1 MADSGALLPKPTDV
15 FVSPLNRI
23 QPIDVDASIK
33 VIDAWLVNI
42 SGGLVNAE
50 RLKMVASG
58 IPILANIFAA
68 VDVVLDIKAM
78 IEHGSKPV
86 DVFDWTNLGLDLIG
100 VVPLPPGTAEI
111 RVAARP
117 LLKIIRQEVAKSG
130 KAVLESSAYML
141 RDAVIGAIATSLN
154 ERFAGEIENFIKHLK
169 AGLSDLLHK
178 CAEYIG
184 KLMTAFAD
192 LFAQAAGEKG
202 FEVDG
207 NLRAAERHA
216 KDIKAGFTSYD
227 AKKVFHGAGQF
238 IVDFAKIEVKGVA
251 NVATKTAKFIDPAA
265 SKDLLKISN
274 ELRAKIPATMKYVRS
289 LDGNEI
295 GKIGWL
301 IEVGEQGVMRWR
313 QVNPKKHMTGIPSR
327 GQARVV
333 AQRPQARNEVMNHS
347 APAEHPG
354 AGECKRG
361 CPVPT
366 TPERS
371 VGSIGFAFGDERIEH
386 DDFVLDGPLSI
397 TWQRTYRSFFDAY
410 DDRGEL
416 GARWITP
423 YTSRF
428 DIHATK
434 LVYHGADGRSLD
446 YPLLAPG
453 EAKDDLAESL
463 TLLRVDD
470 QWLTLTR
477 GPELVEVYER
487 HGDRFRLAFVKDLTG
502 NQLTLDYDAPG
513 RLSRIIAPHALVAF
527 RHDAHGRIVEIVHH
541 DADGVRLG
549 TLATYTY
556 DREGDLVAAADR
568 YGNTRSYRYANHLV
582 TYYTDR
588 TGRGMHLEWDGSGPK
603 AKCIRERADDGS
615 HAVSLAWHPDFRM
628 VSVTDALGNVSRHYY
643 DIKGYTFRVIHP
655 DGSEEWL
662 YRDEHDNLTQYIHR
676 DGSVEHMR
684 YDARGNLV
692 EHVRADG
699 STIAMTYDD
708 DTRLV
713 GVTDP
718 HGHVWK
724 QEHDAAGQVA
734 ARIDPH
740 GHRTEYSYDGQGNV
754 TAIEDAK
761 GGVVSLTYDAAG
773 RLTSRTDCSG
783 KSTALTYDADGRLAS
798 EQDASGAV
806 TTFAYGENGRPIE
819 IRTPAGI
826 ERVSYDAE
834 GRLLAHVDPLNN
846 ETRFDYD
853 AAGRIVRRT
862 DPLGHATTYRYDGL
876 GHVTAVVN
884 AQSATYGFEYDALG
898 RIVRETGFDGR
909 TIRYTYGE
917 TDGLLQS
924 IDDAG
929 QVVTLEH
936 DRAGRPNARAAG
948 DDYERFVFDA
958 SGRWIDAT
966 NRHSRVQRFFDPVGN
981 LVREHHAY
989 TLFGEAR
996 SYVWH
1001 HEYDELGNRVRTIR
1015 PDGHSI
1021 DWLTY
1026 GSGHVHGMLLD
1037 GKEHLQF
1044 ERDDLHRETERTLSS
1059 RVSQFTAFDPA
1070 GRLARRSV
1078 QRNQAPAPFA
1088 ARSYRY
1094 DAAGQAIE
1102 IEDSLKGIIG
1112 YRYDPAGRLV
1122 ESSGP
1127 AGLERFAF
1135 DAAGNFANP
1144 NRSATPRP
1152 SPGASPVRPDNTLPA
1167 NVPRALGN
1175 LLTEYAGTRFTYDP
1189 RGNLVHARAPSG
1201 ERHYEWDAFG
1211 RLTAA
1216 RISTQNRQSHARYY
1230 YDALGRRIAKEVDG
1244 ERIIFGWE
1252 GDQLAYETDGNRSTH
1267 YVYEPGTS
1275 VPVVQFLSGSRIGMP
1290 TPTHDDTN
1298 RYAPESDAL
1307 QCRPR
1312 RESDA
1317 SVFYYHCDQIGTP
1330 LMLTDEAGE
1339 VVWEASYRAW
1349 GHAQE
1354 VIARASRAAG
1364 ATPRNPLRFQGQQFD
1379 DETGLHYNRLRYY
1392 DPQLGRFISEDPIA
1406 LHGGV
1411 NTYQYAPNP
1420 VAYIDPL
1427 GLARG
1432 KCVIYW
1438 YNHIGGPT
1446 GHYTVKT
1453 LSGTGNVH
1461 TEQEINGD
1469 KTWIVRVS
1477 SLAPGEPVNSATF
1490 DIPDVGAAQK
1500 FQRDKIRAGSAKVTD
1515 GAYDVSNNSCMTHVM
1530 DVLNAGGAD
1539 VPTKGKRAWAFLN
1552 RHGVGPRVR

>member
-1 MADSGALLPKPTDV
+1 MADT
-15 FVSPLNRI
+15 
-23 QPIDVDASIK
+23 
-33 VIDAWLVNI
+33 
-42 SGGLVNAE
+42 
-50 RLKMVASG
+50 
-58 IPILANIFAA
+58 
-68 VDVVLDIKAM
+68 
-78 IEHGSKPV
+78 H
-86 DVFDWTNLGLDLIG
+86 
-100 VVPLPPGTAEI
+100 
-111 RVAARP
+111 ARP
-117 LLKIIRQEVAKSG
+117 RTRRSVRKARRQVPTRIRQ
-130 KAVLESSAYML
+130 
-141 RDAVIGAIATSLN
+141 
-154 ERFAGEIENFIKHLK
+154 
-169 AGLSDLLHK
+169 
-178 CAEYIG
+178 
-184 KLMTAFAD
+184 
-192 LFAQAAGEKG
+192 
-202 FEVDG
+202 
-207 NLRAAERHA
+207 
-216 KDIKAGFTSYD
+216 
-227 AKKVFHGAGQF
+227 
-238 IVDFAKIEVKGVA
+238 
-251 NVATKTAKFIDPAA
+251 
-265 SKDLLKISN
+265 
-274 ELRAKIPATMKYVRS
+274 
-289 LDGNEI
+289 
-295 GKIGWL
+295 
-301 IEVGEQGVMRWR
+301 
-313 QVNPKKHMTGIPSR
+313 
-327 GQARVV
+327 
-333 AQRPQARNEVMNHS
+333 
-347 APAEHPG
+347 
-354 AGECKRG
+354 
-361 CPVPT
+361 
-366 TPERS
+366 
-371 VGSIGFAFGDERIEH
+371 
-386 DDFVLDGPLSI
+386 
-397 TWQRTYRSFFDAY
+397 
-410 DDRGEL
+410 
-416 GARWITP
+416 
-423 YTSRF
+423 
-428 DIHATK
+428 
-434 LVYHGADGRSLD
+434 
-446 YPLLAPG
+446 
-453 EAKDDLAESL
+453 
-463 TLLRVDD
+463 
-470 QWLTLTR
+470 
-477 GPELVEVYER
+477 
-487 HGDRFRLAFVKDLTG
+487 DLTG

-708 DTRLV
+708 DMRLV

-734 ARIDPH
+734 ARIDPL

-754 TAIEDAK
+754 TAIKDAK

-948 DDYERFVFDA
+948 DDSERFVFDA

-1044 ERDDLHRETERTLSS
+1044 ERDDLHRERYARCRAASVNSLHLIRPADWPDDRCSATRHRPVRRPQLSLRRRGSGDRDRGQPQGHHRLSLRSGRTPCRIIRAGRFGALRVRRGRKFRQSGSVGHAPPVARCQPRTAGQHATGERTACAGQSAD
-1059 RVSQFTAFDPA
+1059 RV
-1070 GRLARRSV
+1070 RRHTLRV
-1078 QRNQAPAPFA
+1078 RPTRQPH
-1088 ARSYRY
+1088 ARS
-1094 DAAGQAIE
+1094 
-1102 IEDSLKGIIG
+1102 
-1112 YRYDPAGRLV
+1112 
-1122 ESSGP
+1122 
-1127 AGLERFAF
+1127 
-1135 DAAGNFANP
+1135 
-1144 NRSATPRP
+1144 
-1152 SPGASPVRPDNTLPA
+1152 
-1167 NVPRALGN
+1167 
-1175 LLTEYAGTRFTYDP
+1175 
-1189 RGNLVHARAPSG
+1189 PSG

-1244 ERIIFGWE
+1244 ERVIFGWE

-1275 VPVVQFLSGSRIGMP
+1275 VPVVQFLRPGIGMP

-1307 QCRPR
+1307 QRHPR
-1312 RESDA
+1312 RQGDA

-1438 YNHIGGPT
+1438 SNPSRMRAGITPSRPSPVPAACIPNRRPRAPKPGSHA
-1446 GHYTVKT
+1446 
-1453 LSGTGNVH
+1453 S
-1461 TEQEINGD
+1461 
-1469 KTWIVRVS
+1469 IVPRPPNRSTARPSTSRTSV
-1477 SLAPGEPVNSATF
+1477 PHRNISATRCA
-1490 DIPDVGAAQK
+1490 PLG
-1500 FQRDKIRAGSAKVTD
+1500 
-1515 GAYDVSNNSCMTHVM
+1515 
-1530 DVLNAGGAD
+1530 LNQT
-1539 VPTKGKRAWAFLN
+1539 VPTTCPTTAA
-1552 RHGVGPRVR
+1552 